1 MTERRYIVLLAVGM
15 CLWAALAYVILAYAP
30 RTDARRIDCGV
41 AEFHPDYT
49 TKMKEQ
55 CRMAR
60 AHRLL

>member
-1 MTERRYIVLLAVGM
+1 MTRRDALLYALGIT
-15 CLWAALAYVILAYAP
+15 LWLGLAYVVLTHAP
-30 RTDARRIDCGV
+30 RTETRRIDCSV